1 MRSGDHGKKDEELDR
16 YKDLLGEAR
25 EECAVCGGHLELEK
39 VNLEDYQEGKLY
51 MMESVPAYVCQECQE
66 IWVPEPI
73 MAEFEKM
80 IATARH
86 KGEAVTEKATEK
98 ATDKVTGKKTKRIR
112 RVK

>member
-1 MRSGDHGKKDEELDR
+1 MRSDDHGKKDEELER
-16 YKDLLGEAR
+16 YKDLLGEAQ

-80 IATARH
+80 IATAQH
-86 KGEAVTEKATEK
+86 KVGTVNEKTADK
-98 ATDKVTGKKTKRIR
+98 AAGKKTRKIR
-112 RVK
+112 RVKE